1 MANILSQNNL
11 QTIADVIN
19 NRFDTGVTALN
30 AQAEEIARRIDNCYT
45 RNETN
50 KIISQAQKI
59 FISPSVPTS
68 TSEVGMYYVG
78 TAQPYQS
85 YLVDSAGNV
94 TEMGVADIDLSD
106 YQKKESDDLTT
117 ASKEVVGAINELK
130 SKITASDFPVGMI
143 VPFAGPTAPDGW
155 LLCDGSEYPWFQ
167 NGAATKYYDLY
178 EVIHG
183 KYGLNGE
190 FFSVPDFRGK
200 FLEGASA
207 TSGHQ
212 LYDNVNAGLPNHTHT
227 FTGTRTTTESTTP
240 SMTFTGTK
248 NTSSIDLGNS
258 TGGLDG
264 GDGLPPVAT
273 GGFSGSKGVSGTYT
287 GLQEHWHTLSVLNY
301 SYTPAG
307 TISGGSHQHYYTPS
321 GTIGKASA
329 NNSIYGASTT
339 VQPAS
344 ACINYIIKY

>member
-19 NRFDTGVTALN
+19 NRFDVGVTALN

-59 FISPSVPTS
+59 FISASVPTS
-68 TSEVGMYYVG
+68 ASEVGMYYVG

-117 ASKEVVGAINELK
+117 TSKEVVGAINELK
-130 SKITASDFPVGMI
+130 SKITASDFPIGMI
-143 VPFAGPTAPDGW
+143 VPFAGSAAPDGW
-155 LLCDGSEYPWFQ
+155 LLCDGTQYPWFE

-178 EVIHG
+178 EVIKG

-200 FLEGASA
+200 FLEGAST

-212 LYDNVNAGLPNHTHT
+212 LYNNVNAGLPNHNHT
-227 FTGTRTTTESTTP
+227 FTGTRKQDDGPGSHQHVEGFKRIFDSADGYYGVAYSSRGSDYYPMARYDAGSTPYRLDYTSTT
-240 SMTFTGTK
+240 GAHK
-248 NTSSIDLGNS
+248 H
-258 TGGLDG
+258 
-264 GDGLPPVAT
+264 
-273 GGFSGSKGVSGTYT
+273 Y
-287 GLQEHWHTLSVLNY
+287 
-301 SYTPAG
+301 YTPAG
-307 TISGGSHQHYYTPS
+307 TIN
-321 GTIGKASA
+321 KASVD
-329 NNSIYGASTT
+329 NSLYGASTT

>member
-19 NRFDTGVTALN
+19 NRFDVGVTALS

-59 FISPSVPTS
+59 FISVNVPTS
-68 TSEVGMYYVG
+68 SSEVGMYYVG
-78 TAQPYQS
+78 TEQPYQS

-117 ASKEVVGAINELK
+117 TSKEVVGAINELK

-143 VPFAGPTAPDGW
+143 VPFAGSAAPDGW
-155 LLCDGSEYPWFQ
+155 LLCDGSEYAWFQ

-178 EVIHG
+178 EVIKG

-200 FLEGASA
+200 FLEGAST

-212 LYDNVNAGLPNHTHT
+212 LYNNVNAGLPNNTHT
-227 FTGTRTTTESTTP
+227 FTGTRTTTENGTP
-240 SMTFTGTK
+240 SLTFSGTK
-248 NTSSIDLGNS
+248 ATGWWQETAHGCTVDSSGDGTIFTRANTSHTGNAS
-258 TGGLDG
+258 CAGGKLERFDW
-264 GDGLPPVAT
+264 T
-273 GGFSGSKGVSGTYT
+273 
-287 GLQEHWHTLSVLNY
+287 
-301 SYTPAG
+301 YTPAG

-329 NNSIYGASTT
+329 NNSLYGASTT